1 MSVKYQQLWC
11 KKIEMHPAETECQ
24 KKRGKCFQKVHKNA
38 EDCCSYR
45 GAAVVQVCTCNIFRF
60 LSRKLFLS
68 SFLIVIFLLPRD
80 FPAWATDPHQR
91 PKTKHLLPRRL
102 RSRKTWRPRCPTRCR
117 TIPPER
123 SASSHPSSFLLFR
136 LPWKQH
142 RQGHTLSQ
150 SSLRV
155 CSITAWW
162 ADRISGFPQRFFTAG
177 QRFIK
182 KKKKRENKD
191 AAGKKNVW
199 KMSNK
204 KLDVL
209 ADGGEWHGEA
219 CRMEAGGR
227 KHQFGRP
234 RFSCVGFKF
243 WQLLHGSLTTH

>member
-1 MSVKYQQLWC
+1 MFS
-11 KKIEMHPAETECQ
+11 
-24 KKRGKCFQKVHKNA
+24 KVHKNA

-68 SFLIVIFLLPRD
+68 SFLIAIFYCQEISHRA
-80 FPAWATDPHQR
+80 AWATDPHQC

-102 RSRKTWRPRCPTRCR
+102 QSRKTWRPRCPTRCR

-162 ADRISGFPQRFFTAG
+162 ADWISVFPQRFSLLG
-177 QRFIK
+177 SVLE
-182 KKKKRENKD
+182 KKRARTRTQLE
-191 AAGKKNVW
+191 KKCMKNEQQKV
-199 KMSNK
+199 
-204 KLDVL
+204 
-209 ADGGEWHGEA
+209 
-219 CRMEAGGR
+219 
-227 KHQFGRP
+227 GRP
-234 RFSCVGFKF
+234 GWWRRVTWRSMQDGSR
-243 WQLLHGSLTTH
+243 WQKTPVWPPKIFMRRL